1 MPRQIALRKYNSNTT
16 YTLYYLTKCNL
27 TCSDVECCEA
37 VFGFGGSRL
46 AVSRHPERVVAVRH
60 QVAHF
65 EVGLGGVHP
74 LGHRLPAL
82 LATPPPEDG
91 VVQNGATAARPRP

>member
-1 MPRQIALRKYNSNTT
+1 MPRLIAQRKYNGNTT
-16 YTLYYLTKCNL
+16 YTLNATCIL

-37 VFGFGGSRL
+37 VFGFGGARL
-46 AVSRHPERVVAVRH
+46 TVSRNPERVVAVRH

-74 LGHRLPAL
+74 LGHRLPSL
-82 LATPPPEDG
+82 QATPPPEDG
-91 VVQNGATAARPRP
+91 VVQNGATATRPRP